1 VFKDYGQEIYK
12 TKCNPINNSQKVMAK
27 SLLNN
32 LLGKFGIG
40 LEKAITKIISKE
52 KYCEI
57 TKISVTTWKKH
68 WEIILLIIS
77 II

>member
-1 VFKDYGQEIYK
+1 
-12 TKCNPINNSQKVMAK
+12 MAK

-57 TKISVTTWKKH
+57 TKISVTTWKKTLRNYSTNYFYYLKQKERGIY
-68 WEIILLIIS
+68 WIKLS
-77 II
+77 

>member
-1 VFKDYGQEIYK
+1 
-12 TKCNPINNSQKVMAK
+12 MAK